1 MMTLTN
7 KIVCTISPRYLFSPY
22 DYKQILSNVTV
33 KINSIMYF
41 FHDFDAIRNV
51 FSNPSKFDK
60 ILLVNDAL
68 SRRNR
73 LVIQR
78 K

>member
-51 FSNPSKFDK
+51 FFESLK
-60 ILLVNDAL
+60 IRQN
-68 SRRNR
+68 SSG
-73 LVIQR
+73 